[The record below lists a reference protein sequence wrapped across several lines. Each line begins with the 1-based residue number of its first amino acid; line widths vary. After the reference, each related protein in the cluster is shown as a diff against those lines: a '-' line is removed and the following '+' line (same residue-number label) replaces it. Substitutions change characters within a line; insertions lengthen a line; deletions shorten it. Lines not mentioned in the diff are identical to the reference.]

1 MDRRYFLKAAGL
13 SAASLALGG
22 CVESFQKTSDR
33 ADGRPNIVF
42 IMADDMGIGDTTVYN
57 PDSKIPT
64 PNMER
69 LAKQGVIFTD
79 AHSPSAVC
87 TPTRYGVLTGRY
99 CWRTRLKSQVLY
111 GYEPPLIEP
120 ERLTVASLLQRHGYE
135 TACVGKWHLGLHWA
149 VKPGADID
157 FDKPLPWDEEQ
168 NLTAT
173 GRDKFID
180 FTKPIKGGPNDLG
193 FDYAYY
199 TSGCS
204 TVQPPYCFIENNR
217 TVGIPNVRIPEEEFE
232 ARPGWMV
239 PDWSQEDVDPIF
251 TTKSIEFIQRHVKT
265 SPGEP
270 FFLYFALSAPHAPW
284 LPPDF
289 VKGSTEEGPRGDLVA
304 LVDWSLGQI
313 LDTLDRL
320 NLRDNTLIIFTSD
333 NGPRIGK
340 RGHKS
345 AGKWRGY
352 KSHIWEGGHREP
364 FIARWPGKIRPNT
377 TCDEVTCFIDLM
389 ATCAAIVGADLP
401 ANAGEDSYNILPA
414 LLGEKLDKP
423 IRPDIIHHS
432 VWGVFSIRQGKWKLI
447 LDTQGSGGWVRPP
460 DEYPVPG
467 TPGQLY
473 DMEKDPYETNNLWDK
488 HPEVVERLTKLLEG
502 YKKQGHSRPISG

>member
-1 MDRRYFLKAAGL
+1 MDRRDFLRFVGL
-13 SAASLALGG
+13 GATSLVMPG
-22 CVESFQKTSDR
+22 CANQFLQTGSRCSR
-33 ADGRPNIVF
+33 YPNIVF

-57 PDSKIPT
+57 PASKIPT

-69 LAKQGVIFTD
+69 LATEGVLFTD

-120 ERLTVASLLQRHGYE
+120 ERMTVASLLKRNGYK
-135 TACVGKWHLGLHWA
+135 TACIGKWHLGLHWA
-149 VKPGADID
+149 VKSGADID
-157 FDKPLPWDEEQ
+157 FDKPLPWDEQQ

-180 FTKPIKGGPNDLG
+180 FAKPIKGGPNDLG
-193 FDYAYY
+193 FDYAFY

-204 TVQPPYCFIENNR
+204 TVQPPYCFIENDR
-217 TVGIPNVRIPEEEFE
+217 TVGIPNVRIPDEFE

-239 PDWSQEDVDPIF
+239 PDWSQEDVDPTF
-251 TTKSIEFIQRHVKT
+251 TRKSIEFMERHVKA
-265 SPGEP
+265 SPDKP
-270 FFLYFALSAPHAPW
+270 FFLYFVLSAPHAPW

-304 LVDWSLGQI
+304 LVDWSVGQI

-345 AGKWRGY
+345 AGPWRGY

-364 FIARWPGKIRPNT
+364 FIARWPGRIEPGT
-377 TCDEVTCFIDLM
+377 TCDEVICFTDIM

-401 ANAGEDSYNILPA
+401 ADAGEDSYNILPA

-423 IRPDIIHHS
+423 IRPDVIHHS
-432 VWGVFSIRQGKWKLI
+432 VWGVFSIRKGKWKLI
-447 LDTQGSGGWVRPP
+447 LDTQGSGGWVGPS
-460 DEYPVPG
+460 DQYPVAG
-467 TPGQLY
+467 APGQLY
-473 DMEKDPYETNNLWDK
+473 DMDKDPYEKDNLWDK
-488 HPEVVERLTKLLEG
+488 RPKVVERLTKLLQK
-502 YKKQGHSRPISG
+502 YKKQGYSRPVSG

>member
-1 MDRRYFLKAAGL
+1 VDRRDFLRFVGFG
-13 SAASLALGG
+13 AASLAVPG
-22 CVESFQKTSDR
+22 CISRPENYTKEV
-33 ADGRPNIVF
+33 GNLPNIVF

-64 PNMER
+64 PNLQR
-69 LAKQGVIFTD
+69 LASEGVVFTD

-120 ERLTVASLLQRHGYE
+120 ERLTVASLLKQHGYE
-135 TACVGKWHLGLHWA
+135 TACIGKWHLGLHWQ
-149 VKPGADID
+149 VKPGANID
-157 FDKPLPWDEEQ
+157 FYEPLPWDEDQ

-180 FTKPIKGGPNDLG
+180 FTKPVKGGPNELG
-193 FDYAYY
+193 FDYAFY

-204 TVQPPYCFIENNR
+204 TVQPPYCFIENDR
-217 TVGIPNVRIPEEEFE
+217 TVGIPNVRIPDEFE

-239 PDWSQEDVDPIF
+239 PGWSQENVDPTF
-251 TTKSIEFIQRHVKT
+251 TKKSIQFIENHVKT
-265 SPGEP
+265 SPDKP
-270 FFLYFALSAPHAPW
+270 FFLYFVPSAPHAPW

-289 VKGSTEEGPRGDLVA
+289 VKGKTREGPRGDLVF
-304 LVDWSLGQI
+304 LVDWCVGQI
-313 LDTLDRL
+313 LDSLDHL
-320 NLRDNTLIIFTSD
+320 NLTENTLLIFTSD

-345 AGKWRGY
+345 AGPWRGY

-364 FIARWPGKIRPNT
+364 FIARWPGKIRPGT
-377 TCDEVTCFIDLM
+377 KCEEVTCFTDLM
-389 ATCAAIVGADLP
+389 ATCGAITGAKLP
-401 ANAGEDSYNILPA
+401 PGSAEDSYNILPA
-414 LLGEKLDKP
+414 LLGEKIDKP

-447 LDTQGSGGWVRPP
+447 LDTQGSGGWVEPG

-467 TPGQLY
+467 SPGQLY
-473 DMEKDPYETNNLWDK
+473 DIEKDPYETCNLWRHRPD
-488 HPEVVERLTKLLEG
+488 VVERLTKLLEKYKRQG
-502 YKKQGHSRPISG
+502 YSRTIHG